1 MPLEIALATFRETDI
16 SASDQV
22 LYGSR
27 YEAFA
32 RLCQCRDPRSDVCGD
47 TAHIIFCKLD
57 LPGVKPHANFNS

>member
-1 MPLEIALATFRETDI
+1 MVLAAFRETDI

-32 RLCQCRDPRSDVCGD
+32 RLCQCRDPRSDVDSD
-47 TAHIIFCKLD
+47 TAHIVFCNLD
-57 LPGVKPHANFNS
+57 FPGVKSSTNFNS